1 MGLDGGT
8 IVTRT
13 DVLRGSSWRLA
24 NQDDGRQ
31 RSTRGGQLTATGA
44 LLRDAAADRDAAYNR
59 WSCCALSGRSLVAP
73 GTHVVADQLGQLFER
88 DAVVEFL
95 TSTGQFGSEYC
106 DRAALTATFGHI
118 ARLRDVFAVTLTR
131 AHGDAA
137 AKAEGAPPWC
147 CAVDPATETNGRH
160 AFVALTPCGHVVGE
174 RAWKAAGGGGACPVC
189 SAAAAAAVALFP
201 DAETAAR
208 RKAELDA
215 AREARLERKARKRAR
230 ARDDGGGA
238 VGSSNVS

>member
-1 MGLDGGT
+1 M
-8 IVTRT
+8 
-13 DVLRGSSWRLA
+13 
-24 NQDDGRQ
+24 
-31 RSTRGGQLTATGA
+31 
-44 LLRDAAADRDAAYNR
+44 
-59 WSCCALSGRSLVAP
+59 
-73 GTHVVADQLGQLFER
+73 
-88 DAVVEFL
+88 
-95 TSTGQFGSEYC
+95 
-106 DRAALTATFGHI
+106 
-118 ARLRDVFAVTLTR
+118 TLTR

-208 RKAELDA
+208 LKAELDA
-215 AREARLERKARKRAR
+215 ARAAREARKAKKRAR
-230 ARDDGGGA
+230 PRDDGGG
-238 VGSSNVS
+238 GSAGS